1 MHLSTEPFLALDSA
15 LQQGTIL
22 CFMRN
27 VVHCPPQ
34 QESDYENNIHA

>member
-22 CFMRN
+22 CFMCN

-34 QESDYENNIHA
+34 NESDYENNIHA